1 MTGEESHDRSPVR
14 ILLSISLVFLVI
26 GFGTIPFLDLAGRE
40 KVVLLSI
47 GTLIIA
53 GVTAAVVR
61 LKRQERQ

>member
-1 MTGEESHDRSPVR
+1 MTGEESHDRSPVE

-53 GVTAAVVR
+53 GVTAVVVR